1 MRVLSTQMGFVMICV
16 AAPAA
21 REAAKKS
28 AGVRRALVWVGVRLL
43 VLVMLGSRGAEA
55 EKEAA
60 CRARWRAMAR
70 SKRDLKKKKE
80 AQLVALP
87 RRFGVRPRYRAATGW
102 LVRARERMRE
112 TVEGAVEWVVR
123 WTGRVVALAYMTR
136 LSGGQR
142 GSTHSACAS

>member
-28 AGVRRALVWVGVRLL
+28 AGVRRALILVWVSL
-43 VLVMLGSRGAEA
+43 VVVVVVVVVVGSRGAREEEEEA
-55 EKEAA
+55 W
-60 CRARWRAMAR
+60 RARWRAMAR

-87 RRFGVRPRYRAATGW
+87 RRFGVRPR
-102 LVRARERMRE
+102 
-112 TVEGAVEWVVR
+112 
-123 WTGRVVALAYMTR
+123 
-136 LSGGQR
+136 
-142 GSTHSACAS
+142 